1 MIQEELSERRWEEL
15 RPLLPPQKPWT
26 GRPNNDHRTVLS
38 GMLWILRT
46 GAPWRDRPAR
56 FGAWATVASRF
67 YRWRKAGLW
76 QLILERL
83 QQQRDQA
90 GRVDWSLHFVDGTV
104 VRAHQQAAGAK
115 QSTPQAEALGRS
127 RGGFSTKIH
136 IRAERGGKPLVI
148 VLTAGQRHEQSAFGL
163 LMEAGAIKR
172 AGRGRPRLRP
182 RRVSGDKGY
191 SSQEV
196 RGYLRR
202 RRIGAVIPTRSNERR
217 RPRFDRR
224 AYRERNVVERLINRL
239 KAFRRVATRYE
250 KRAANYLAMCTLAAI
265 LIWL

>member
-1 MIQEELSERRWEEL
+1 MIREELSDRRWEEL
-15 RPLLPPQKPWT
+15 RPLLPPQKPRT

-46 GAPWRDRPAR
+46 GAPWRDLPAR

-76 QLILERL
+76 PRILERL
-83 QQQRDQA
+83 QQHRDRA

-104 VRAHQQAAGAK
+104 VRAHQHAAGAK
-115 QSTPQAEALGRS
+115 RSTPQAEALGRS
-127 RGGFSTKIH
+127 RGGFSTKVH

-148 VLTAGQRHEQSAFGL
+148 VLTAGQRHEQSAFAA
-163 LMEAGAIKR
+163 LMEGGAVKR

-182 RRVSGDKGY
+182 QRVSGDKGY
-191 SSQEV
+191 SSKTV

-217 RPRFDRR
+217 RPRFDRG
-224 AYRERNVVERLINRL
+224 AYRERNVVERLINQL